1 MGLFDLLKPGSNGVG
16 ATRAALDEAAEA
28 GGDQGAVAQLVEKLL
43 AIGIDGNGAY
53 SSAVKVAEA
62 ALTDAAG
69 DRDQAVNR
77 IIRQH
82 VVSGGIGGV
91 ATSIGGFVTMPVALP
106 VNLFEFYVQAARM
119 VAAVAVVRGYDVTDD
134 TIRTAVL
141 LTMVGS
147 NSDEV
152 LAKAGVTTGTGRL
165 ASLAAGHLPRSA
177 MMIINKAVGFRLLR
191 TVGESAAS
199 RLGRAVPLFGG
210 AVGGAID
217 GYMMHRIA
225 EQARQE
231 FPRQG

>member
-1 MGLFDLLKPGSNGVG
+1 MGLFDLLNPSTAGAG
-16 ATRAALDEAAEA
+16 ATRAALDEAAQA
-28 GGDQGAVAQLVEKLL
+28 GGDQSAVTQMVEKLL
-43 AIGIDGNGAY
+43 AIGIDGAGGYA
-53 SSAVKVAEA
+53 SAAAVAQS
-62 ALTDAAG
+62 ALADAEG

-82 VVSGGIGGV
+82 VVTGGVGGI

-119 VAAVAVVRGYDVTDD
+119 VAAVAVVRGYDVADD

-147 NSDEV
+147 NSDEM
-152 LAKAGVTTGTGRL
+152 LAKAGITTGSGRL
-165 ASLAAGHLPRSA
+165 ASLAAGRLPRSA

-191 TVGESAAS
+191 TVGESTAS
-199 RLGRAVPLFGG
+199 RLGRAVPLLGG
-210 AVGGAID
+210 AVGGALD

-225 EQARQE
+225 QQARQE
-231 FPRQG
+231 FPRLG

>member
-1 MGLFDLLKPGSNGVG
+1 MGLFDLLKPGTAGAG

-28 GGDQGAVAQLVEKLL
+28 DGDQSAITQMVEKLL
-43 AIGIDGNGAY
+43 AIGIDGAGGY
-53 SSAVKVAEA
+53 SSAAAVAQS
-62 ALTDAAG
+62 ALAETEG
-69 DRDQAVNR
+69 DLEQAVNR

-82 VVSGGIGGV
+82 VVTGGIGGV
-91 ATSIGGFVTMPVALP
+91 ATSVGGFVTMPVALP

-134 TIRTAVL
+134 TVRTAVL

-152 LAKAGVTTGTGRL
+152 LAKAGITTGSGRL
-165 ASLAAGHLPRSA
+165 ASLAAGRLPRSA

-191 TVGESAAS
+191 SVGESTAS
-199 RLGRAVPLFGG
+199 RLGRAVPLLGG
-210 AVGGAID
+210 AVGGAVD

-225 EQARQE
+225 QQARQE

>member
-1 MGLFDLLKPGSNGVG
+1 MGLFDLLKTNASGAGV
-16 ATRAALDEAAEA
+16 TRAALDEAADPA
-28 GGDQGAVAQLVEKLL
+28 GDQSAVTQMVEKLL
-43 AIGIDGNGAY
+43 AIGIDGKSGY
-53 SSAVKVAEA
+53 GSAGSVAEA
-62 ALTDAAG
+62 ALADAGG

-82 VVSGGIGGV
+82 VITGGIGGV
-91 ATSIGGFVTMPVALP
+91 ATSLGGFVTMPVALP

-119 VAAVAVVRGYDVTDD
+119 VAAVAVVRGYDVSDD

-141 LTMVGS
+141 LAMVGS

-152 LAKAGVTTGTGRL
+152 LAKAGITTGTGRL
-165 ASLAAGHLPRSA
+165 ASLAAGRLPRSA

-191 TVGESAAS
+191 SVGESTAS
-199 RLGRAVPLFGG
+199 RLGRAVPLVGG
-210 AVGGAID
+210 AVGGALD

-231 FPRQG
+231 FPRLT

>member
-1 MGLFDLLKPGSNGVG
+1 MGLFDLLNPSTAGAG
-16 ATRAALDEAAEA
+16 ATRAALDEAAQA
-28 GGDQGAVAQLVEKLL
+28 GGDQSAVTQMVEKLL
-43 AIGIDGNGAY
+43 AIGIDGAGGYA
-53 SSAVKVAEA
+53 SAAAVAQS
-62 ALTDAAG
+62 ALADAEG

-82 VVSGGIGGV
+82 VVTGGVGGI

-119 VAAVAVVRGYDVTDD
+119 VAAVAVVRGYDVADD

-147 NSDEV
+147 NSDEM
-152 LAKAGVTTGTGRL
+152 LAKAGITTGSGRL
-165 ASLAAGHLPRSA
+165 ASLAAGRLPRSA

-191 TVGESAAS
+191 SVGESTAS
-199 RLGRAVPLFGG
+199 RLGRAVPLLGG
-210 AVGGAID
+210 AVGGALD

-225 EQARQE
+225 QQARQE
-231 FPRQG
+231 FPRLG